1 MIRFRVLGPLEVL
14 RDGQPLAVP
23 AGQARGLLGTL
34 LLHAGQVVT
43 TETLAPALWDGPPPP
58 TFRKLIQ
65 VRLSQ
70 LRTLLGADADLDGS
84 RQGYRLTI
92 PDGSLDLL
100 EFRRLAAEGDVDS
113 LDRALTLWR
122 GRPLP
127 ELAGTVLGARLVTG
141 LTEEHLAAVETHADA
156 ALAAGRCPDLV
167 ARLTPVVAD
176 HPLRERVRAQLMR
189 ALHRDGRQ
197 ADALAVFADGR
208 RLLVEELGTDPG
220 PRLREA
226 HAAVLA
232 GEPEQRAD
240 TPTVPRQLPPAA
252 RVFVGR
258 DTEHAALLD
267 AAGRGVPVAVH
278 GPGGQGKSALV
289 VQAAHALAPE
299 FPDGQLY
306 VDLLGSTPGAT
317 PLAPVAALRRLLRGL
332 GVAPT
337 ALPDDPVEAA
347 ALYRSTVAARRVLVV
362 LDNAVDG
369 AQVAPLLPA
378 APGSAVLL
386 TSRRLLATVEA
397 THLALDPLPVV
408 EAVDL
413 LVRHSGRVFD
423 GHDRVLAERIAR
435 LCDQLPLALRIAAAR
450 LRSRPDWTVEDL
462 ASRLSDER
470 HRLDELNFDNL
481 AVRSSL
487 ELSQRDLDAPTA
499 RAFRLLAQLPVPFL
513 STPVAAALLDVDE
526 PAVDRMLDT
535 LIRGRLVET
544 SAPGRFRLHDLVR
557 LFAVEQDFESA
568 ADRAAAVTRALDHYQ
583 SQLEEAHTRLRPHTT
598 RGGPR
603 GRLPG
608 LREAVRWISDETQN
622 LVAATR
628 VAAESAELAPYAL
641 TITHRLR
648 LYLWGQEMRTEA
660 IEIGQV
666 AGAAATRIGTDEAVA
681 TALDVQ
687 AAANQRLG
695 RLDVALIQFR
705 TQLRIHRTLGDPI
718 GQARSLGNLGIVLR
732 DLDRLDEA
740 MASFTEAGALFT
752 EHGRTDTRPLLLCC
766 VADVYQQAGRYAEA
780 LAQASQALD
789 LAAGDPTCVAYAHVN
804 LGLAHCQ
811 LGDLPAAMAAF
822 DRCVELYRELHLP
835 HDEWEVLLCR
845 SQVHLR
851 LGDPNAA
858 LADAYHALELV
869 GQDGDQYG
877 LGAAHRQIARALR
890 LLHNDSAVHH
900 EWTARTMLAASHI
913 NLLLEP
919 VLSPVETPATLA
931 PR

>member
-14 RDGQPLAVP
+14 RDGRPLAVP
-23 AGQARGLLGTL
+23 AGQTRQLLGML
-34 LLHAGQVVT
+34 LLHTGQVVT
-43 TETLAPALWDGPPPP
+43 TEALASALWDGPAPP

-70 LRTLLGADADLDGS
+70 LRGLLGADVELVGS
-84 RQGYRLTI
+84 RQGYRLAI

-100 EFRRLAAEGDVDS
+100 EFRRRVAEGD
-113 LDRALTLWR
+113 LELALGLWH
-122 GRPLP
+122 GQPLP
-127 ELAGTVLGARLVTG
+127 ELGGTVLGARLVTA
-141 LTEEHLAAVETHADA
+141 LAEEHLAAVEAHADA

-167 ARLTPVVAD
+167 ARLTGVVAD
-176 HPLRERVRAQLMR
+176 NPLRERVRAQLMR

-240 TPTVPRQLPPAA
+240 APAVPRQLPPAA

-258 DTEHAALLD
+258 AGEHAALLA

-289 VQAAHALAPE
+289 VQAAHALAE
-299 FPDGQLY
+299 SFPDGQLY

-317 PLAPVAALRRLLRGL
+317 PLTPGAALRRLLRGL

-347 ALYRSTVAARRVLVV
+347 ALYRSTLAGRRVLVV

-369 AQVAPLLPA
+369 AQVLPLLPA
-378 APGSAVLL
+378 APGSVVLL
-386 TSRRLLATVEA
+386 TSRRLLATVDA
-397 THLALDPLPVV
+397 THLTLDPLPVTD
-408 EAVDL
+408 AVDL
-413 LVRHSGRVFD
+413 LARHSGRVLA
-423 GHDRVLAERIAR
+423 GHDRELAARIAL

-450 LRSRPDWTVEDL
+450 LRSRPDRTVDDL
-462 ASRLSDER
+462 AGRLSDER
-470 HRLDELNFDNL
+470 RRLDELNFDNL

-487 ELSQRDLDAPTA
+487 ELSHRDLDGPTA

-526 PAVDRMLDT
+526 PAADRMLDT
-535 LIRGRLVET
+535 LILGRLVET
-544 SAPGRFRLHDLVR
+544 TAPGRFRLHDLVR
-557 LFAVEQDFESA
+557 LFAVEQAERVESER
-568 ADRAAAVTRALDHYQ
+568 DRAAAVTRALDHYQ
-583 SQLEEAHTRLRPHTT
+583 GQLEEAHTRLRPHTT
-598 RGGPR
+598 RAAPA

-628 VAAESAELAPYAL
+628 VAAESAALAPYAL

-666 AGAAATRIGTDEAVA
+666 AGTAATRIGTDAAVA

-705 TQLRIHRTLGDPI
+705 TQLRIRRQLGDPI
-718 GQARSLGNLGIVLR
+718 GQARALGNLGIVLR

-740 MASFTEAGALFT
+740 MASFTEAGALFA

-766 VADVYQQAGRYAEA
+766 VADVYQQAGRYPEA
-780 LAQASQALD
+780 LARAREALE

-811 LGDLPAAMAAF
+811 LGDLPAALAAF

-845 SQVHLR
+845 SLVHLR
-851 LGDPNAA
+851 LDDPNAA
-858 LADAYHALELV
+858 LADAYHALELL
-869 GQDGDQYG
+869 GRDGDQYG
-877 LGAAHRQIARALR
+877 LGAAHRQISRALR
-890 LLHNDSAVHH
+890 LLHNDSATHH
-900 EWTARTMLAASHI
+900 ERIAHAMFTAAPVNR
-913 NLLLEP
+913 LLEQ
-919 VLSPVETPATLA
+919 VLADVRA
-931 PR
+931 PERLLPR